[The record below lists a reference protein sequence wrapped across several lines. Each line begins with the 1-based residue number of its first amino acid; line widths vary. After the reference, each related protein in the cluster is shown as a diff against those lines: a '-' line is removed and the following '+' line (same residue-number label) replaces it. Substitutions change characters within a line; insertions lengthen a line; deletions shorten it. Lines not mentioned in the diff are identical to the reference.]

1 MQQQR
6 PAPRLKV
13 ALEQIGAWVLDQPIP
28 PPLDGQ
34 RCDRL
39 RPMQI
44 QRELLQSLETS
55 GLKITALV
63 EWRWDAQQ
71 GHAKGWLWQAG
82 ALQRFRWMRH
92 SGQLTLHEQLRCI
105 NTAPLIAIAWRVA
118 AIDQHP

>member
-13 ALEQIGAWVLDQPIP
+13 ALEQIGAWVLDQPVP

-34 RCDRL
+34 CCDRL
-39 RPMQI
+39 RPKQI
-44 QRELLQSLETS
+44 QRELRQSLESS
-55 GLKITALV
+55 GLECIHLV

-82 ALQRFRWMRH
+82 ALQRFRWWRQ
-92 SGQLTLHEQLRCI
+92 SGQLSLHEQLRCI
-105 NTAPLIAIAWRVA
+105 NTAPLHAVS
-118 AIDQHP
+118 

>member
-13 ALEQIGAWVLDQPIP
+13 ALEQIGAWVLDQPVP

-34 RCDRL
+34 CCDRL
-39 RPMQI
+39 RPKQI

-55 GLKITALV
+55 GLECSHLV

-82 ALQRFRWMRH
+82 ALQRFRWWRQ
-92 SGQLTLHEQLRCI
+92 SGQLSLREQLRCI
-105 NTAPLIAIAWRVA
+105 NTAPLHALS
-118 AIDQHP
+118 